1 VFDPTADGAFTV
13 IELAPGVT
21 RDRVAAATGAPLT

>member
-1 VFDPTADGAFTV
+1 VFEPTGHGFRV

-21 RDRVAAATGAPLT
+21 RDHAERATGAPLI